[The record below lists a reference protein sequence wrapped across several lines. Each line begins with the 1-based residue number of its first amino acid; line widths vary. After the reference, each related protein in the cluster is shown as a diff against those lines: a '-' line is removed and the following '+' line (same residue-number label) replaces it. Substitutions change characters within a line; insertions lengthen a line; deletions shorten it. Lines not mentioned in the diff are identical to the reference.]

1 MKINSMKNNFK
12 LLMNNNSKM
21 KKANK
26 LNNGANTFEFCLP
39 DAKSKSGETICF
51 GAGEC
56 LEFCYINKGFYLI
69 PAVQAKHEQNYNYS
83 KQDNFAEL
91 IQNEIDS
98 KRKKITHIRIH
109 SGGDFY
115 NKKYL
120 FKWLEIAKN
129 NPDIIFYCYTKS
141 IPLFKK
147 NIKLID
153 SINNFK
159 YCYSLGGKFDF
170 MIDKIKD
177 NFSKVFQTGEQLL
190 KEGFINASDND
201 FISFNESNNKIGLI
215 YH

>member
-1 MKINSMKNNFK
+1 MKNNFK

-26 LNNGANTFEFCLP
+26 LNKGANTFEFCLP
-39 DAKSKSGETICF
+39 DAKSANGETICF
-51 GAGEC
+51 GAGKC

-69 PAVQAKHEQNYNYS
+69 PAVQKKHELNYEYS
-83 KQDNFAEL
+83 KQDNFINK
-91 IQNEIDS
+91 IQSEIDN
-98 KRKKITHIRIH
+98 KKKKITHIRIH

-120 FKWLEIAKN
+120 FKWLTLAKN

-153 SINNFK
+153 SIKNFK

-170 MIDKIKD
+170 MINRKKD
-177 NFSKVFQTGEQLL
+177 NFSKVFKTENELINN
-190 KEGFINASDND
+190 GFINASNND
-201 FISFNESNNKIGLI
+201 FISFNKINNKIGLV